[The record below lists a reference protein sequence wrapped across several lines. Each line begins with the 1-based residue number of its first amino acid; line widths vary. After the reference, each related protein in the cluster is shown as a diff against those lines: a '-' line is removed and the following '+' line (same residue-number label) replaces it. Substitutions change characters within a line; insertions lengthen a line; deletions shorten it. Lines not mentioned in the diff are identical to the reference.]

1 MKYYLITYSAEIT
14 LSGNRI
20 YWSKAINSNPVDYF
34 IEVKEEEEG
43 KQTINHYKNF
53 ALNFFTEITEEQYLR
68 LNE

>member
-34 IEVKEEEEG
+34 IGIKEEEEG
-43 KQTINHYKNF
+43 KQPLDHYKEF
-53 ALNFFTEITEEQYLR
+53 ALNFFTEITEKQYLK
-68 LNE
+68 LNK